1 MYILVP
7 IFRCSLVNILH
18 LINKNNVVFRWNEV
32 TFHGSTY
39 LSKILH
45 SAWKYTIQYET
56 LTCWKSSIIYA
67 FFFIKNYKITHI
79 HMYIILNFC
88 IECYDIKKNRCL
100 VGSTT
105 WCTTHIGR
113 ELFFRLNSGV
123 FILKNN
129 FTEFYFLF
137 PFLWSIVL
145 CHQISLPIYRDLIS
159 EILTFAAHKMV
170 YLYYNA
176 GDAVSRINTWVLIRL

>member
-1 MYILVP
+1 MLG
-7 IFRCSLVNILH
+7 R
-18 LINKNNVVFRWNEV
+18 
-32 TFHGSTY
+32 FHHMMHNTY
-39 LSKILH
+39 RPR
-45 SAWKYTIQYET
+45 A
-56 LTCWKSSIIYA
+56 
-67 FFFIKNYKITHI
+67 
-79 HMYIILNFC
+79 
-88 IECYDIKKNRCL
+88 
-100 VGSTT
+100 
-105 WCTTHIGR
+105 
-113 ELFFRLNSGV
+113 FFRLNSGV

-176 GDAVSRINTWVLIRL
+176 GDAVSRINTDCNINGIVRQINLHEAPGSGSQYHCHVSQKIAGAFRL

>member
-1 MYILVP
+1 MLGR
-7 IFRCSLVNILH
+7 FDHMMHN
-18 LINKNNVVFRWNEV
+18 
-32 TFHGSTY
+32 TY
-39 LSKILH
+39 RPR
-45 SAWKYTIQYET
+45 A
-56 LTCWKSSIIYA
+56 
-67 FFFIKNYKITHI
+67 
-79 HMYIILNFC
+79 
-88 IECYDIKKNRCL
+88 
-100 VGSTT
+100 
-105 WCTTHIGR
+105 
-113 ELFFRLNSGV
+113 FFRLNSGV